1 MWKYVLITI
10 CLLQGSVAEPAKDPL
25 VGRQQAL
32 ASSPTPISALN
43 PDQAGSGT
51 RVINVGT
58 LIVLFVYT
66 IFAGLQWWAI
76 RGQATNMQ
84 GQLEEMKRHADLMKT
99 SLEETRKI
107 VLQNER
113 AEDNEKRTLRAY
125 VNVRLEAEFVQ
136 EANPAQVRLEV
147 VNFGKTPAD
156 SVRFVVRV
164 EVRKLDDPPTKPD
177 LNDLPLVGSGVPL
190 APSMSIIRIEETAQH
205 ITAEEAD
212 LIRKRKAR
220 LFVWG
225 IVGYKD
231 IFKEERYTSFYY
243 VHNPPNENLE
253 GTFHYNEA
261 T

>member
-43 PDQAGSGT
+43 RDQAGSGT

-125 VNVRLEAEFVQ
+125 VNVRLEAEFV
-136 EANPAQVRLEV
+136 L
-147 VNFGKTPAD
+147 
-156 SVRFVVRV
+156 
-164 EVRKLDDPPTKPD
+164 
-177 LNDLPLVGSGVPL
+177 
-190 APSMSIIRIEETAQH
+190 
-205 ITAEEAD
+205 TAEEAD
-212 LIRKRKAR
+212 LIRERKAR